1 MGEAQEI
8 SNEPTVIIEHTQ
20 CIHPGSR
27 FYKVQLSFYHDV
39 YSRKQRFAFDRNM
52 WLYLRTIF

>member
-20 CIHPGSR
+20 YIHPGARS
-27 FYKVQLSFYHDV
+27 YKVQLSFTMMYIQENKGLHLMGTCG
-39 YSRKQRFAFDRNM
+39 Y
-52 WLYLRTIF
+52 I

>member
-20 CIHPGSR
+20 YIHPGARS
-27 FYKVQLSFYHDV
+27 YKVVKFYYDV
-39 YSRKQRFAFDRNM
+39 YSRKQRFAFDGNM
-52 WLYLRTIF
+52 WLYLSKIF